1 MASLV
6 PGWEKAASGMV
17 GSTQGLGWAEVS
29 LAGAV
34 AEWVLEMGLQSM
46 LKLQSISSPQNGRTG
61 NIAQG
66 IDTRKNR
73 RF

>member
-17 GSTQGLGWAEVS
+17 GSTQGLGWAEGS

-46 LKLQSISSPQNGRTG
+46 LKLSTSADLTNS
-61 NIAQG
+61 AL
-66 IDTRKNR
+66 
-73 RF
+73 